1 MRYLRERGLAT
12 QVVPVLKTAILD
24 LCVPWFSF
32 AVNPTKLINLFLQ
45 GFLGTGGEY
54 DEEREGCVP
63 GWTRGEQNIPGGDRT
78 RSSSS
83 SGYYSGLDI
92 AVNSEPET

>member
-1 MRYLRERGLAT
+1 M
-12 QVVPVLKTAILD
+12 KTAILD

-78 RSSSS
+78 RSSPS
-83 SGYYSGLDI
+83 SGYYSGWDM
-92 AVNSEPET
+92 AVNSEPETYG